1 MSLNLYLRL
10 ALMVFLHYFV
20 WGTWYVTMS
29 TYLHSTL
36 KFEGGQIGLAYGS
49 TAIGAMVSP
58 FFADSIQKQL
68 ADLGHESFRLGSVKA
83 STPDAERVVLL

>member
-29 TYLHSTL
+29 T
-36 KFEGGQIGLAYGS
+36 
-49 TAIGAMVSP
+49 
-58 FFADSIQKQL
+58 
-68 ADLGHESFRLGSVKA
+68 
-83 STPDAERVVLL
+83 